1 MKTFAIFLLSKET
14 FTIRTCSILESFFR
28 KLLSKA
34 TFERKL
40 ASVSLALDY
49 FTRTSPLLPGIFRS
63 HEAGSVKTSCKQLPD
78 GICCKPTCILSHSG
92 GRTLLG
98 TVIRLRDLTDWL
110 PCVTQ
115 ELSDPR
121 T

>member
-40 ASVSLALDY
+40 SSVSLALDEP
-49 FTRTSPLLPGIFRS
+49 TL
-63 HEAGSVKTSCKQLPD
+63 
-78 GICCKPTCILSHSG
+78 KPELM
-92 GRTLLG
+92 
-98 TVIRLRDLTDWL
+98 RLD
-110 PCVTQ
+110 PVNSSAECVV
-115 ELSDPR
+115 
-121 T
+121 

>member
-28 KLLSKA
+28 KLVSKA

-49 FTRTSPLLPGIFRS
+49 
-63 HEAGSVKTSCKQLPD
+63 V
-78 GICCKPTCILSHSG
+78 
-92 GRTLLG
+92 
-98 TVIRLRDLTDWL
+98 VIWNIQHVMKNCQVASLVYHTDL
-110 PCVTQ
+110 
-115 ELSDPR
+115 
-121 T
+121 

>member
-40 ASVSLALDY
+40 ANVSLALMKHQSVAEWVRFQSMWISSIKARNRCEPRIRFRYKLGKFGND
-49 FTRTSPLLPGIFRS
+49 RTVFI
-63 HEAGSVKTSCKQLPD
+63 E
-78 GICCKPTCILSHSG
+78 
-92 GRTLLG
+92 
-98 TVIRLRDLTDWL
+98 
-110 PCVTQ
+110 
-115 ELSDPR
+115 
-121 T
+121 